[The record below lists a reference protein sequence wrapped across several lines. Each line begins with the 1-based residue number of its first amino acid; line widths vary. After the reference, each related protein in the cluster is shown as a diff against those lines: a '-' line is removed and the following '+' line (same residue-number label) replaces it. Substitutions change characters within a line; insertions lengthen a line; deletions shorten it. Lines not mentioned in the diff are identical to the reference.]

1 VAKASSRAQA
11 IFSGLESRLQS
22 ACDEWRRANAAYINA
37 RLKWDFARAHHMA
50 EEYALYLAFAE
61 AKVQVKAATDAYY
74 EVVNAQGV
82 VQKAISTAKTAA
94 KLAEQKQSLKDSV
107 AGLIGQK

>member
-1 VAKASSRAQA
+1 MARAASRAQA
-11 IFSGLESRLQS
+11 VISGLESRLQS
-22 ACDEWRRANAAYINA
+22 ACNAWRRANAAYIEA
-37 RLKWDFARAHHMA
+37 RLNWDLARSHHMA

-94 KLAEQKQSLKDSV
+94 KLAEQKQSLKESV